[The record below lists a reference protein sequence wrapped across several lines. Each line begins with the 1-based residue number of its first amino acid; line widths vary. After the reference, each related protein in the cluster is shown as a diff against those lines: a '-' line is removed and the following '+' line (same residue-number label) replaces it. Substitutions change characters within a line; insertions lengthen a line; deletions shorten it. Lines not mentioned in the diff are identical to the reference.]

1 MKKTTTPNDLSSDKG
16 RKHTAV
22 NIFLSRAYDL
32 ILSWPDP
39 NMLEEE
45 PNDETNEP
53 QKERTIHG
61 CHQDGSE

>member
-1 MKKTTTPNDLSSDKG
+1 MKKTTTPNDLSGSEG

-39 NMLEEE
+39 ELSEEK
-45 PNDETNEP
+45 PDGKT
-53 QKERTIHG
+53 KKRTANG
-61 CHQDGSE
+61 CHRDGSE

>member
-1 MKKTTTPNDLSSDKG
+1 MKPDNESKQEAQ
-16 RKHTAV
+16 KHTAV

-32 ILSWPDP
+32 ILSWPAPETMEEDL
-39 NMLEEE
+39 NEE
-45 PNDETNEP
+45 PNDP